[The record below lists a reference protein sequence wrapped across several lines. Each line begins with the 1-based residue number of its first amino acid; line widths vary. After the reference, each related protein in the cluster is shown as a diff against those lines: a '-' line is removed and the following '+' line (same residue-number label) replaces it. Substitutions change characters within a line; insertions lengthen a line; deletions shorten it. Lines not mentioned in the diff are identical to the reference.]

1 MNFETYPF
9 EKLNQLLGNVIPN
22 DDYIPLSL
30 TIGEPQF
37 ETPQFILD
45 ALNAHAPLLNK
56 YPKTAGESVLR
67 EGMLTYLKQRFG
79 LVLENGQIIPTFGT
93 REVLFNFPQFLL
105 HDVEEPLMVFPN
117 PFYQIYE
124 GAAKACRADV
134 VYLNLNESN
143 GFQPEVDESV
153 LAEVNLVILNS
164 PNNPTSAVMGL
175 EEMKKWVKL
184 ALKHEFV
191 LLNDECYA
199 DLYLDKPV
207 PSMLNAS
214 IEVGNE
220 NFKNILVIN
229 SISKRSSAPGLRS
242 GFIAG
247 DAEILKSYMVYRTYV
262 GCASPLPLQEAAA
275 VAWADQRHVDVFR
288 EKYRKNFEV
297 AKEVL
302 GIEAPEAT
310 FYIWLKVE
318 DEIAFTVKLYEKYNL
333 KVIPGSFLGREG
345 EGKGYVRLALVYEAD
360 KTKEALQ
367 RIASLMREQ
376 M

>member
-1 MNFETYPF
+1 
-9 EKLNQLLGNVIPN
+9 
-22 DDYIPLSL
+22 
-30 TIGEPQF
+30 
-37 ETPQFILD
+37 
-45 ALNAHAPLLNK
+45 
-56 YPKTAGESVLR
+56 
-67 EGMLTYLKQRFG
+67 
-79 LVLENGQIIPTFGT
+79 
-93 REVLFNFPQFLL
+93 
-105 HDVEEPLMVFPN
+105 
-117 PFYQIYE
+117 
-124 GAAKACRADV
+124 
-134 VYLNLNESN
+134 
-143 GFQPEVDESV
+143 
-153 LAEVNLVILNS
+153 
-164 PNNPTSAVMGL
+164 
-175 EEMKKWVKL
+175 MKKWVKL

-214 IEVGNE
+214 IEAGNE